1 MKKKYLI
8 YTYVAVLCFSMF
20 ISCTIDV
27 GDITQVQVTSE
38 LSLVTR
44 AGLPVEN
51 ENLALRIL
59 DKNHMLYKKYE
70 AGEIPPKVLLKRGEF
85 TLVIYSDNQETW
97 QNANNGKGEPCYYAT
112 YHVELHDE
120 EVKRIVVDVP
130 MVNYAVTLKLP
141 EHFNDLFPSYLFT
154 LSSGE
159 RSLDIEFGEKAYFD
173 PQKGGFIY
181 SLQATNT
188 DGTTHS
194 HSKIEYVGVE
204 SGKLYVVKYSYA
216 LDANRGSVDIEIEN
230 DMHMNDCDVEI

>member
-1 MKKKYLI
+1 MKNYLI
-8 YTYVAVLCFSMF
+8 F
-20 ISCTIDV
+20 ILLIFNLVSCTSEIDETAHQQIDGAV
-27 GDITQVQVTSE
+27 CLVSRSNVPLQMDD
-38 LSLVTR
+38 LS
-44 AGLPVEN
+44 
-51 ENLALRIL
+51 LRIL
-59 DKNHMLYKKYE
+59 DQNGNLYKQYST
-70 AGEIPPKVLLKRGEF
+70 GEIPQKILLKRGAF

-97 QNANNGKGEPCYYAT
+97 QNANNGNGEPCYYAT
-112 YHVELHDE
+112 YHVNVHDE

-130 MVNYAVTLKLP
+130 MINYAVTLKLP
-141 EHFNDLFPSYLFT
+141 EYFNDLFPSYLFT

-159 RSLDIEFGEKAYFD
+159 RSLDIESGEKAYFD
-173 PQKGGFIY
+173 SQKGGFIY

-230 DMHMNDCDVEI
+230 DMHMNDSDVEI